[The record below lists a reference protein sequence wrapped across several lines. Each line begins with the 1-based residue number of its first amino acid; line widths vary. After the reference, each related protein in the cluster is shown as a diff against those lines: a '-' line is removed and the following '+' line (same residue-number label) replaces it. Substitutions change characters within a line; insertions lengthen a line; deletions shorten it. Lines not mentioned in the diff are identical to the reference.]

1 LILFSFVIPAHQ
13 EEDRICLTIRSI
25 LENKFKSKIEILV
38 INDGSTDRT
47 GHRARDAG
55 ATVYSINARN
65 RSVARNYGASVATGK
80 WLVFLDAD
88 VVLDKNWS
96 EEIDKK
102 IQSPLKIVYQGPI
115 IPAGQKNVL
124 LSFRKFYSK
133 EKTDGTYCSFLT
145 PYGLP
150 QLNSAC
156 FVIQKNHFQEIGG
169 FDEDL
174 LRCEDSDLGYRLFI
188 EGFVFSVVPSMKSQV
203 FWSHGFIA
211 YLKRFYHHG
220 KASEKLDKKWSINSE
235 KKFINLMKYAFS
247 TPHPFLMSLVQS
259 LFFCGWIK
267 ESFELKTKTSL
278 RELKFEMFMKNYLLP
293 DVLNWNTPYKP
304 GPFTRFVSCQD
315 ETRVFYQDYQGQVH
329 QWKSSYNIS
338 QLDRH
343 LEHDESPGGFIYLP
357 LV

>member
-1 LILFSFVIPAHQ
+1 MTLFSFVIPAHQ
-13 EEDRICLTIRSI
+13 EEDRIYLTVRSVI
-25 LENKFKSKIEILV
+25 ENTFNWKIEILV
-38 INDGSTDRT
+38 INDSSTDRT
-47 GHRARDAG
+47 GQRARDAG
-55 ATVYSINARN
+55 ATVHSIKSKN
-65 RSVARNYGASVATGK
+65 RSVARNYGASLASGK

-96 EEIDKK
+96 KNIHEI
-102 IQSPLKIVYQGPI
+102 IQSPLKVVYQGPVV
-115 IPAGQKNVL
+115 PAGQENEL

-145 PYGLP
+145 SDGLP

-156 FVIQKNHFQEIGG
+156 FVIQKKHFLEIGG
-169 FDEDL
+169 FDENL

-188 EGFVFSVVPSMKSQV
+188 EGFIFSVVPSMRSQV

-220 KASEKLDKKWSINSE
+220 KASKKLEKKWSMNSE
-235 KKFINLMKYAFS
+235 KKLINLMKYAFS
-247 TPHPFLMSLVQS
+247 TPHPFLMLMIQCIFY
-259 LFFCGWIK
+259 LGWKK

-278 RELKFEMFMKNYLLP
+278 RELKFEIFMKNYLLP
-293 DVLNWNTPYKP
+293 DIFNWNTSYRP
-304 GPFTRFVSCQD
+304 GPFTRFVCCQN
-315 ETRVFYQDYQGQVH
+315 ETRVYYQDYQGQFH

-343 LEHDESPGGFIYLP
+343 LENCKEPGGFTYLP
-357 LV
+357 IV